1 MESRGGIKLP
11 PWSNDPPSKLAIKFW
26 KRRLAE
32 GRDER
37 KNQEGAEAGG
47 KQKRERE
54 VSGRCGRRSGKRWA
68 GMRARQCKRDGPA
81 RMSWRVCVSL
91 SFSLSLSGASS
102 RHRRHRPSLTHT
114 LAAAHHKMAV
124 AGLKRGKPRP
134 KSGHYFLPRTPLA
147 AAGEYS
153 FTYCTRIL
161 VRPNPSSL
169 ACMIIVIVFFELK
182 VHLVVG

>member
-1 MESRGGIKLP
+1 MESQGGIKLP

-32 GRDER
+32 GKDER

-68 GMRARQCKRDGPA
+68 GMRVRQCKGDGPA

-91 SFSLSLSGASS
+91 SFFLSLSRVPPHVTAATA
-102 RHRRHRPSLTHT
+102 RLSLTLLPPRITKWRWRPLSGADPGQTLVTFFSQGLLWPPQVSTRLHT
-114 LAAAHHKMAV
+114 VH
-124 AGLKRGKPRP
+124 
-134 KSGHYFLPRTPLA
+134 
-147 AAGEYS
+147 EY
-153 FTYCTRIL
+153 
-161 VRPNPSSL
+161 
-169 ACMIIVIVFFELK
+169 K
-182 VHLVVG
+182 